1 MIKIVSKK
9 SVLKMKKFLTK
20 NKVWVTFLLILI
32 IHSFFRFY
40 QLGSRSP
47 FGWDQ
52 VDNAWVAKNIIVDHK
67 WPLLGM
73 QAKQNSGFFIGP
85 FYYYL
90 VAIVYFF
97 TRLDPIASGIFAG
110 ITSIFTFFVFYFLTK
125 KLFSSKVA
133 LIAIFIHTF
142 SLYIINFDR
151 VQWPVNLIAPVSFI
165 IFFALYKI
173 INGKINYLFLLAAAL
188 GFSFH
193 LNFTAVF
200 FPLIILFA
208 LPFFPRNKQLL
219 KYSFISL
226 PLFLVWLVPNF
237 LAELGS
243 QNVHT
248 HNLINYLQT
257 YYHGLHFIRI
267 LQLTKDAFIEF
278 EGVLI
283 GGVEALKVIK
293 PIKYALFPI
302 FCLTYFFSKPS
313 RKRFTF
319 CYLVGLWFLIPWLV
333 FSVYS
338 GEISNYYFSSTRPM
352 VIMILAYLTF
362 RLLQLKNL
370 LVKIAVIVFWLFYSF
385 SSTQNFL
392 NSKYQGL
399 DYQRAQVKEAIKKG
413 KVIEFQQGVP
423 ESYLYYIYTRND

>member
-1 MIKIVSKK
+1 
-9 SVLKMKKFLTK
+9 MKKLLTK
-20 NKVWVTFLLILI
+20 NRTWVILFLILI

-52 VDNAWVAKNIIVDHK
+52 VDNAWAAKDIIVDHK

-73 QAKQNSGFFIGP
+73 QAKQNTGFFIGP

-97 TRLDPIASGIFAG
+97 TKLDPIASGIFAG
-110 ITSIFTFFVFYFLTK
+110 ITSVFTFFVFYFLTK
-125 KLFSSKVA
+125 KIFSSKVA
-133 LIAIFIHTF
+133 LIAVFIHTF
-142 SLYIINFDR
+142 SFYIIGFDR
-151 VQWPVNLIAPVSFI
+151 VQWPINLIAPISFI
-165 IFFALYKI
+165 IFFALYNI
-173 INGKINYLFLLAAAL
+173 INGRINYLPLLATAL

-226 PLFLVWLVPNF
+226 PLFLVWFVPNF

-248 HNLINYLQT
+248 YNLINYLQT
-257 YYHGLHFIRI
+257 YYHGLHFVRI
-267 LQLTKDAFIEF
+267 LQLAKDAFIEF

-283 GGVEALKVIK
+283 GGLEALKVIK
-293 PIKYALFPI
+293 PIKYVLLPI

-313 RKRFTF
+313 RRRFIF

-362 RLLQLKNL
+362 RLLQPKGL
-370 LVKIAVIVFWLFYSF
+370 LIKIAVIVFWLFYSF
-385 SSTQNFL
+385 GNTQNFL
-392 NSKYQGL
+392 NFKCQGL
-399 DYQRAQVKEAIKKG
+399 DYQRSQVKEAIKKG
-413 KVIEFQQGVP
+413 KIIEFQQGVP
-423 ESYLYYIYTRND
+423 ESYLYYIYTRK